1 MNHQKKMDAIAAQHQ
16 EHVKEAK
23 KVTQMMKR
31 QKEERKKAKD
41 FATNERNLTI
51 NKDNQILLNKL
62 VEISSGKWSS
72 IAAPPKKNRNQSVK
86 QGVRASLSRGP
97 TSLNMGVRKRE
108 TERIE
113 RENHAFAKRLF
124 DKKAVMSKKVLDN
137 DFRAHRKY

>member
-1 MNHQKKMDAIAAQHQ
+1 M
-16 EHVKEAK
+16 
-23 KVTQMMKR
+23 
-31 QKEERKKAKD
+31 
-41 FATNERNLTI
+41 
-51 NKDNQILLNKL
+51 LNKL

-86 QGVRASLSRGP
+86 ATGVRASQSRGGTKGP

-124 DKKAVMSKKVLDN
+124 DKRAVLTKKTFDAE
-137 DFRAHRKY
+137 F

>member
-1 MNHQKKMDAIAAQHQ
+1 MDVINSQHKTQVKAA
-16 EHVKEAK
+16 KD
-23 KVTQMMKR
+23 VTNMMRK
-31 QKEERKKAKD
+31 QKEERKKTKD
-41 FATNERNLTI
+41 FITNGRNLTI

-86 QGVRASLSRGP
+86 APGLRSSQSRGVGP

-124 DKKAVMSKKVLDN
+124 DKKAILTKKGFDE
-137 DFRAHRKY
+137 DFKAHKKY